1 MEKIIGEHV
10 SKAEEENDKQIKRY
24 FNQEKGYINFGLK
37 DFEEH
42 LIQINF
48 EENEEDEKR
57 VSMSSGLNILNF
69 ENDAEKRKEFY
80 QSSKLMGEMWQDDA
94 IILEGSLKYLQIIQD
109 SLSDKLPKIIHHEIF
124 ESTQMFVKEELY
136 HAIMDVWRQNKEI
149 MFSDEQKRREQK
161 QKLENVIESNQNALK
176 IVNRMTKIIKSFQN
190 QQKHNDQS
198 DDETDE
204 DDFYHPRI

>member
-1 MEKIIGEHV
+1 MENIIENQV
-10 SKAEEENDKQIKRY
+10 WKAEEENDKQIKRY
-24 FNQEKGYINFGLK
+24 FNQEKGYVNFGLK

-42 LIQINF
+42 LISINF
-48 EENEEDEKR
+48 EENEKR
-57 VSMSSGLNILNF
+57 ESTSSGLNILNF
-69 ENDAEKRKEFY
+69 ENDATKRKEFY

-136 HAIMDVWRQNKEI
+136 HAMMDVWKQNKQI
-149 MFSDEQKRREQK
+149 MFSDENRREQK
-161 QKLENVIESNQNALK
+161 QKLENDIESNQNALE

-190 QQKHNDQS
+190 HQKYCNQS

-204 DDFYHPRI
+204 DDFNHLRI